1 MQLILRQSSES
12 VQSVQDTVGM
22 GQTESQ
28 AGRSKLIL
36 KTAKQNKP
44 EKNAHKEF
52 DVGCLSIVQM
62 FWSIWTIIH
71 ADWNATVIELN
82 TKAQVKAEER
92 EFGFFGVTK
101 AKQEGLKDKTRV
113 FYKAQ
118 KVARTFGQIQL
129 EGHEEEFNQV
139 TMKTPHSKN

>member
-52 DVGCLSIVQM
+52 DVGLLEYSTNVLVNMNNHSC
-62 FWSIWTIIH
+62 
-71 ADWNATVIELN
+71 
-82 TKAQVKAEER
+82 R
-92 EFGFFGVTK
+92 
-101 AKQEGLKDKTRV
+101 LKC
-113 FYKAQ
+113 
-118 KVARTFGQIQL
+118 
-129 EGHEEEFNQV
+129 NC
-139 TMKTPHSKN
+139 N